1 MRCISKTL
9 HVQRKKASKGMN
21 KTLEFVRLVAKM
33 RKMQKLYFKNKTR
46 STLDEAKRLEDSV
59 DRMLEE
65 FGFEKM
71 KAQQMTLEDIGQKV
85 N

>member
-1 MRCISKTL
+1 
-9 HVQRKKASKGMN
+9 MN